1 VYPATESLLAVT
13 LWPVLLVSPLAV
25 SSGYGVQLQFVPRG
39 TESPNATIDH
49 DRDGVVVVEDD
60 VVEEEVVEE
69 AADFR
74 EFPHAV
80 AIQQSASRQATAK
93 PSLRIST
100 T

>member
-1 VYPATESLLAVT
+1 LLAVT
-13 LWPVLLVSPLAV
+13 FWPVLLVSPPAV

-49 DRDGVVVVEDD
+49 DRDGAVVVVEDD
-60 VVEEEVVEE
+60 IVAEEVVVEE

-80 AIQQSASRQATAK
+80 AIQQSATRQATAK
-93 PSLRIST
+93 PSHRIST
-100 T
+100 P